1 MAKSKKT
8 KQKKMNVR
16 VDFTPMVD
24 MNMLLITFFMLC
36 TSLSKPQTM
45 EINMPSKDDNK
56 LDQTQK
62 SKVKESLAVT
72 LLLSKNNE
80 VYYYEG
86 LPKQESLKKTSYDAN
101 GIREMLIKKNINVI
115 LQIKQLKEKKTNLQ
129 ITQKQYDDQA
139 DKIKDEKNTPT
150 VIIKATDDAVY
161 KNLIDALDEM
171 QICSISKYVI
181 VPITQQDKDMI
192 AHYKGPK

>member
-1 MAKSKKT
+1 
-8 KQKKMNVR
+8 
-16 VDFTPMVD
+16 
-24 MNMLLITFFMLC
+24 
-36 TSLSKPQTM
+36 
-45 EINMPSKDDNK
+45 MPSKDDNK

>member
-1 MAKSKKT
+1 MAKAKKE
-8 KQKKMNVR
+8 KQKKMNIR

>member
-1 MAKSKKT
+1 MAKARKE
-8 KQKKMNVR
+8 KQKKMNIR